1 MKTTSKAA
9 RQRIG
14 WAACMAL
21 AWCSSTPVAAQ
32 PARNTELVILLQ
44 PTIASLGTHR
54 SLARIKDE
62 LSADRFT
69 VVLADSNVAGDP
81 VSMAESAARDPGA
94 IAIIALLG
102 DPETGQTE
110 LCVVERAAGRT
121 AVRRALVVVDDPGRM
136 PEILSIRALE
146 LLHATALELSVDT
159 NRRPRSPTPP
169 SDLRAEGP
177 PPPAGPAPASAE
189 TDLGA
194 VETGVAML
202 HSLSGPPPA
211 LAPIGRFRLRLAGW
225 LHARVTIA
233 GLGTSPRLQTD
244 YGSATVSQS
253 MGTVEAVA
261 IWRRAKRVRPGVFLG
276 AGVLHVSVLGAGNSP
291 YEGREPDRWAVVFAG
306 GVGVAFVLRS
316 HLALTTELAGLMA
329 TPHPTVRFVGTKVA
343 TIGFPSLLLSLAL
356 QVTL

>member
-1 MKTTSKAA
+1 METISKAA
-9 RQRIG
+9 RQRMG
-14 WAACMAL
+14 WAAWLAL
-21 AWCSSTPVAAQ
+21 AWCYATPVVAQ

-44 PTIASLGTHR
+44 PTIASVGTHR

-94 IAIIALLG
+94 IAVIALLG

-136 PEILSIRALE
+136 PEILSIHALE
-146 LLHATALELSVDT
+146 LLHATALELSVDAD
-159 NRRPRSPTPP
+159 RRPRSSPP
-169 SDLRAEGP
+169 PPNLRAEGP
-177 PPPAGPAPASAE
+177 PSPGGPASTSAE
-189 TDLGA
+189 TELGA
-194 VETGVAML
+194 LETGVVLL

-211 LAPIGRFRLRLAGW
+211 IAPIGRFRLRLTGW
-225 LHARVTIA
+225 LHARVSIA
-233 GLGTSPRLQTD
+233 GLGSSPRIQTD

-253 MGTVEAVA
+253 VGTVEVGA
-261 IWRRAKRVRPGVFLG
+261 IWRRAKRVRPSVFLG
-276 AGVLHVSVLGAGNSP
+276 AGVLHVSVQGAGNSP
-291 YEGREPDRWAVVFAG
+291 YEGREPGRWSVAFAG
-306 GVGVAFVLRS
+306 GVGVAFALRS
-316 HLALTTELAGLMA
+316 HLALTTELAALMA
-329 TPHPTVRFVGTKVA
+329 TPHPTVRFVDTKAA